1 MLQAHAPASEILQ
14 SEVGMGKFWAFREKH
29 LENNDKALRILA
41 VSLTVMY
48 AWILIWALIFK
59 LCNNAELIQNYY
71 NLRNMTALERI
82 MWDIIPFNYRGEGEY
97 KMMLVVGTVLNCLVF
112 VPFGVTLNYVFKK
125 RNILRDAGLC
135 LGFSLLIESTQLL
148 TPFANPATED
158 LITNLF
164 GYFIGLGI
172 YYLLFRRLKA
182 KSNVIIAAVICII
195 FAVGVVYS
203 IVTYVGSADLIL
215 KLLTRTY

>member
-1 MLQAHAPASEILQ
+1 MAKISR
-14 SEVGMGKFWAFREKH
+14 KEKYMTTETNS
-29 LENNDKALRILA
+29 LSRVKIEGIEDVTRSQRRLNALAIYA
-41 VSLTVMY
+41 AASLTLLLV
-48 AWILIWALIFK
+48 WALVFK
-59 LCNNAELIQNYY
+59 CGSTIMLERNYY
-71 NLRNMTALERI
+71 NLRYLTIKERI

-148 TPFANPATED
+148 TPFGNPATED

>member
-1 MLQAHAPASEILQ
+1 
-14 SEVGMGKFWAFREKH
+14 MGEFNTLGEKH
-29 LENNDKALRILA
+29 LTNNDKTLRILA
-41 VSLTVMY
+41 ISLTVMY

-82 MWDIIPFNYRGEGEY
+82 MWDIIPFNYRGEGMY
-97 KMMLVVGTVLNCLVF
+97 RTMLVVGTVLNCFVF

-135 LGFSLLIESTQLL
+135 LAFSLFIESMQLL

-158 LITNLF
+158 LITNTF
-164 GYFIGLGI
+164 GYFVGLGI
-172 YYLLFRRLKA
+172 YYLLFRRLKTKINVRIA
-182 KSNVIIAAVICII
+182 LALNVIFAAV
-195 FAVGVVYS
+195 VVYS
-203 IVTYVGSADLIL
+203 LITYIGSAGLIF